1 MTHLSAPL
9 LADMLKESMAR
20 GLTPNLTLTS
30 NSMSPLLRAGDQVQ
44 IEAADPATLQ
54 IGDIVTLVDRDNGAQ
69 LLTHRVWGMR
79 AHAGEV
85 ELVTRGDRPLLFD
98 APLPAH
104 KLVGRVTARRRGAG
118 RLALRAGMGQRLN
131 QFLARLAGAELRWL
145 TGLGE
150 ADWVRET
157 AVANARAAQQQTR
170 LPVRLLRQAL
180 LLATTIVV
188 ACVGQI
194 ASRKPS

>member
-54 IGDIVTLVDRDNGAQ
+54 IGDIVTLVDRDNSAQ
-69 LLTHRVWGMR
+69 LLTHRFWGAR
-79 AHAGEV
+79 AQAGEV

-145 TGLGE
+145 TGLDE

-170 LPVRLLRQAL
+170 LPVRLLRKTL
-180 LLATTIVV
+180 LLATTILV

-194 ASRKPS
+194 ASRKSS